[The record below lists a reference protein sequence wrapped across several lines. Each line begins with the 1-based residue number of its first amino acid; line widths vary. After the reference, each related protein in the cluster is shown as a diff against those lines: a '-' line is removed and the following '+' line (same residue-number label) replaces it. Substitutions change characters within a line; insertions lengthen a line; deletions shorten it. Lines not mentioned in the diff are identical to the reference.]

1 MIRKETPN
9 WQKIFT
15 SIQKINAPFPLPYV
29 TEMSADYA
37 NDPSKRAFLVL
48 ISTVISL
55 RTKDKVTKEA
65 SERLFQIADNAKNL
79 SGLSEKQIA
88 EAIYP
93 CGFYNTKAK
102 QILQITKIL
111 MEKYDG
117 KVPNDIDEL
126 VSLPGVGR
134 KTANLV
140 LTEGYDTDGICVDTH
155 VHRILNRL
163 DVIKTKSPD
172 DTEVVLRKILPK
184 KYWKKINL
192 WLVTFGQN
200 FCKPVGPR
208 CGECSLKKE
217 CKFGRESPHPTLP
230 PRGEGG
236 RRPGEGYSL

>member
-1 MIRKETPN
+1 MVN
-9 WQKIFT
+9 WDKIFAA
-15 SIQKINAPFPLPYV
+15 IQKINTPFPLPYV
-29 TEMSADYA
+29 TEMSLDHAR
-37 NDPSKRAFLVL
+37 DPYKRAFLVL

-65 SERLFQIADNAKNL
+65 SERLFKIADDVEKL
-79 SGLSEKQIA
+79 SALPEKQVA
-88 EAIYP
+88 DAIYP

-102 QILQITKIL
+102 QILQIVKIII
-111 MEKYDG
+111 EKYDG

-126 VSLPGVGR
+126 TKLPGVGR

-140 LTEGYDTDGICVDTH
+140 LTEGYDKDGICVDVH

-163 DVIKTKSPD
+163 GVIKTKSPD
-172 DTEVVLRKILPK
+172 ETETVLREILPK

-208 CGECSLKKE
+208 CGECALNTTCGYATS
-217 CKFGRESPHPTLP
+217 TLP
-230 PRGEGG
+230 VYTKDAHQR
-236 RRPGEGYSL
+236 